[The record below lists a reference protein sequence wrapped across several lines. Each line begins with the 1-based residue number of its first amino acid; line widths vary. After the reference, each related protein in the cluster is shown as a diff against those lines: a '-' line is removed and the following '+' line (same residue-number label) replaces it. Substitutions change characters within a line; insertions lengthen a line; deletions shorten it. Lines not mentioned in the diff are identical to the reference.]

1 MKNIAI
7 GVESLSLG
15 NGGATTVE
23 WAIVRVNSVMAKL
36 IFRIPDAVHG
46 AASAEQLRDAL
57 LACPQ
62 VQKACKEHQ
71 LTCPMRVDYALDYSV
86 MEDVYAACVFT
97 TPRTIDWWGLAGN
110 AVVAVGIGLAAGVVA
125 AWIKNK

>member
-1 MKNIAI
+1 MKNIAM
-7 GVESLSLG
+7 GVESLNLG
-15 NGGATTVE
+15 NGGVTTVE

-36 IFRIPDAVHG
+36 IFRVPAAVYG
-46 AASAEQLRDAL
+46 GVAAEQLRDAL

-62 VQKACKEHQ
+62 VQEACKNHQ
-71 LTCPMRVDYALDYSV
+71 LTNPMRVDYALDYSV
-86 MEDVYAACVFT
+86 MEDIYAACVFT

-110 AVVAVGIGLAAGVVA
+110 AVVAIGIGLAAGVVA